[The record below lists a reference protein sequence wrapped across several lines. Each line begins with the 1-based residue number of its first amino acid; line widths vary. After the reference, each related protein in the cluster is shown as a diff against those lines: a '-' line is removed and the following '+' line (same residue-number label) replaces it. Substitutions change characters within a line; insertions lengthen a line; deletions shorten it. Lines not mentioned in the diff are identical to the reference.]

1 MRRFVAEHAAD
12 AAAAAAGG
20 GSTRCSIFTL
30 CLIADLGVDYINL
43 IPHACALPLRR
54 REGDRLMAGEGVVLI
69 LAGGVLFFFSFRAIT
84 CGFAPL
90 VPCREVRVGRREE
103 GGRGRRGFYR
113 ETELSVVVEEGGEIP
128 RTVFKNNDGWWAPS
142 RAIVNP
148 RVGGGCVSVRRER
161 ISTRRLIGNRST
173 FALYLGIS
181 IILF

>member
-54 REGDRLMAGEGVVLI
+54 REGDRLMAGEGD
-69 LAGGVLFFFSFRAIT
+69 GGCINIGWRRSFFFSFRAIT

-113 ETELSVVVEEGGEIP
+113 ETELSVVEEEGGEIP

-148 RVGGGCVSVRRER
+148 RVGGGCVSVRRENKYT
-161 ISTRRLIGNRST
+161 SVNW
-173 FALYLGIS
+173 
-181 IILF
+181 

>member
-20 GSTRCSIFTL
+20 GSTQCSIFTL

-54 REGDRLMAGEGVVLI
+54 RERDRLMAGEGDGVVLI

-103 GGRGRRGFYR
+103 GGEGKARFLSRDGIKRGGGGRRRNSEDGF
-113 ETELSVVVEEGGEIP
+113 
-128 RTVFKNNDGWWAPS
+128 
-142 RAIVNP
+142 
-148 RVGGGCVSVRRER
+148 
-161 ISTRRLIGNRST
+161 
-173 FALYLGIS
+173 
-181 IILF
+181 